1 MINWRSPAN
10 NFFTASDR
18 IRIACIGGYI
28 EALGDE
34 SDKSELMREATR
46 RPRS

>member
-1 MINWRSPAN
+1 MGSTRFARRRLSIA
-10 NFFTASDR
+10 DR